1 MMETPLARVGLMM
14 TGKPKVSLAPAEM
27 LRQRMANSLQGTDH
41 RPITIGAVV
50 KGAEAVGHEE
60 VVVAIAA
67 SSVATTVAAEE
78 EVLAEG
84 GEEGGEEG
92 EEEGEEEEE
101 DPEGGLLRA
110 YPRARVLRHMLVEV
124 VDNGNRHRL
133 LRLSPTPRSR
143 RLRCLESTCFPTA

>member
-1 MMETPLARVGLMM
+1 MMETPLALVGLMM
-14 TGKPKVSLAPAEM
+14 TGKPEVSLTPAGM
-27 LRQRMANSLQGTDH
+27 LRQRVANSLQGTDH

-84 GEEGGEEG
+84 GEGG

-124 VDNGNRHRL
+124 VDNGNKHRY
-133 LRLSPTPRSR
+133 LRLSPTLRSR